1 MSISKSELN
10 YLKEVKENTEEIKNL
25 LRSILE
31 TLEVLEDKYLIE
43 QIKVS
48 EEQIK
53 KESMRDFYEI

>member
-53 KESMRDFYEI
+53 KESMRDFYEL

>member
-53 KESMRDFYEI
+53 KGEYERFL

>member
-43 QIKVS
+43 QIRES

-53 KESMRDFYEI
+53 KGEYERFL